1 MNALTTLLFP
11 LLAALPQ
18 GPDEALATYQLDGKT
33 LPVTRTDV
41 ALEMA
46 FHLRRRDRG
55 QQAVEQ
61 LVAVAITRK
70 AAEDRKL
77 MPSEADVRAFWN
89 DLQAQLRAAGRRP
102 EDIPA
107 VRNTGE
113 AQWLADLAVQLAQK
127 RVVRQELGL
136 KSDEEVSGDMLN
148 LWLQEQRK
156 QALVVTDPDLLPA
169 GSAARVGSADI
180 PLIELGALLLRTAED
195 EERDRF
201 VKQVVYLAA
210 LESAARK
217 EGVQVTAA
225 DLDAA
230 VKKHKDDAAKDPRY
244 SGVTYG
250 NLLKA
255 EGLSEQSIRD
265 LRVFRGQI
273 LLDKLARARCR
284 DEDLAAEI
292 AKDRQGVLDRHGA
305 RRRLGLIYLRAID
318 VPKPLVPR
326 DFAAAER
333 ELEACPLG
341 LACDAAIIDIHAE
354 TSSEKCAMG
363 HFADGRASLVVGTHT
378 HIPTADAQ
386 ILPGGTAFQSD
397 AGMTGDYDSV
407 IGMNKAEPLNRFTR
421 RIPSG
426 RFEPADGP
434 ATLCGVAV
442 ETNANGLATMIAP
455 VRLGGRLKPA
465 LPDEWE

>member
-11 LLAALPQ
+11 LFAALPQ

-136 KSDEEVSGDMLN
+136 KADEEVSGDMLN

-156 QALVVTDPDLLPA
+156 QELVVTDPDLLPA

-318 VPKPLVPR
+318 VPNPLVPR

-333 ELEACPLG
+333 EL
-341 LACDAAIIDIHAE
+341 AAVRARLDKESFDVVARIA
-354 TSSEKCAMG
+354 SE
-363 HFADGRASLVVGTHT
+363 HNASK
-378 HIPTADAQ
+378 Q
-386 ILPGGTAFQSD
+386 QGGD
-397 AGMTGDYDSV
+397 AGWHRRRADRLP
-407 IGMNKAEPLNRFTR
+407 EPLLAAAFAQAA
-421 RIPSG
+421 G
-426 RFEPADGP
+426 
-434 ATLCGVAV
+434 AV
-442 ETNANGLATMIAP
+442 SAP
-455 VRLGGRLKPA
+455 VRLPDGVVLVKTLDVEPDPDDATLRQRLREGKAKELQQQLFDACKLTMAKPA
-465 LPDEWE
+465 PAGARK